1 MLKTLRKTRS
11 PRQLVKAF
19 AITVAGL
26 LVFTALAVPTVL
38 ALNHWWYLHQH
49 AAEFT
54 ARSDRILA
62 IYKSLQLPSDYD
74 LRSDHV
80 FGDKRV
86 YDWDPSRTYSSSRVY
101 LRYAN
106 VDATVAEL
114 RPRIE
119 AAGFAFFEEPYPN
132 AVIKE
137 YHFKSAKGEYIR
149 LNVSSQT
156 RDNDM
161 RLHGVNS
168 SIDPNQGPSTVTIKV
183 NLDDNNE

>member
-1 MLKTLRKTRS
+1 MLKKLRKTRS

-101 LRYAN
+101 LRYATSWRQLQYRPQPGPLDRHDQGKSRRQQR
-106 VDATVAEL
+106 VSLQQDIGLALEVAVHQYRHL
-114 RPRIE
+114 VMVLI
-119 AAGFAFFEEPYPN
+119 
-132 AVIKE
+132 IILWK
-137 YHFKSAKGEYIR
+137 
-149 LNVSSQT
+149 
-156 RDNDM
+156 
-161 RLHGVNS
+161 
-168 SIDPNQGPSTVTIKV
+168 
-183 NLDDNNE
+183 